1 MAAQMRREGDEGRNA
16 QTVGATTGLIDHK
29 VSPLLPLSLSS
40 WLDSAGAPKLFHE
53 LHIHYNAYWSQ
64 GRSVPHRHY
73 GREIRVGCRT
83 RRAWVDK
90 TFIFSQLSYSRRL
103 YTPRPIST
111 CMWAA
116 WFHLIWCN
124 STSTGTESVAL
135 EKLFRF
141 YWRLKGK
148 AIRRKKKK
156 NPQLFLPP
164 CTAKFRERE
173 MGGIA
178 QKDDPF
184 YHDVCVFSD
193 AVPLG
198 RENWPARD
206 GHLLFWLSRRSSR
219 PIAKLEVEFDPTS
232 SRHCA
237 HTTDLTFVLPYVSQF
252 VGDPFL
258 DLGSFGLDL
267 FGVVQSHLALLVH
280 LTLQPVNNVAFF
292 NCRLVRRH
300 CSSFRQWIPRGFG
313 QLLLHGSQLDSEMKN
328 EKTNIRTRL

>member
-219 PIAKLEVEFDPTS
+219 PPLPNWRLNLIRRRVDIVRARQIWHLFSLTSLNLLVTHSLILAALASTCLASFSLILRCSSTWPS
-232 SRHCA
+232 SRLI
-237 HTTDLTFVLPYVSQF
+237 TSRSLTVAWW
-252 VGDPFL
+252 GDTAVPSVNEFQG
-258 DLGSFGLDL
+258 DSA
-267 FGVVQSHLALLVH
+267 SCCSMAL
-280 LTLQPVNNVAFF
+280 N
-292 NCRLVRRH
+292 
-300 CSSFRQWIPRGFG
+300 
-313 QLLLHGSQLDSEMKN
+313 
-328 EKTNIRTRL
+328 